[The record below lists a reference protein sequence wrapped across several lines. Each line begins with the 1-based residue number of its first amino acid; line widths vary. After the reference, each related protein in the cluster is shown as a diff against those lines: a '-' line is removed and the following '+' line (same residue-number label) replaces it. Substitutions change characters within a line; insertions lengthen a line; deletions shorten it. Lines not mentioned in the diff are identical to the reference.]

1 MIKRASSSEIFDLYA
16 SKMISKRALSLDILG
31 KGAARLATALGE
43 VLESAKVVGRTS
55 FDDAAI
61 QAIKA
66 SNVSST
72 AKLGA
77 EALSKI
83 DDIALASNLENLF
96 ISSRVKESAEAILST
111 AKKVGYGEFDD
122 VSKFLLKYSDDFKA
136 MSAEYDALTASG
148 NPIAPADAISFVRKH
163 ENTIKFFNEMGEGR
177 ALSKVLSSQA
187 VAAGKAAQ
195 EAGRSSITLADASDL
210 ARGAASSSSAVER
223 GSKLL
228 SIVGSL
234 VPIGF
239 LYFLWKKGG
248 EGAFDWVASFL
259 KSPESEEHF
268 EKIKAAIGC
277 IKKIELKPGSPAVA
291 ERDKVIDNLTTY
303 SKLQFLNPSQMTDK
317 TERIE
322 TARNIAKAG
331 LDLLSQDSGS
341 GSIFYFAH
349 LISEEPSE
357 NLSGYFYGKEFA
369 SGAGGAAAGAAVG
382 AIMGGPI
389 GAAVGAALVGLP
401 SWYFLGL
408 YYSEELECVLAA
420 ADAIKYLNDQTGV
433 PTDPKAI
440 SEMGKSPV
448 GTTPKPEERASSGQ
462 TVGADNI
469 SFLKR
474 VLAAGQN
481 EKLIGIP
488 GIELVNEEKL
498 TQAFVLGAGGL
509 DNAASILLSK
519 NTNLEAS
526 IAQIKNSNP
535 QNLLIPVDRK
545 FKNDSVNKQFLEILY
560 TTMYRVFQ
568 NSVRGKRKG
577 GIFTPGLNEL
587 SQLIRNQLGQEGI
600 TITSKNNWNNMKK
613 TSNSINNQEFIRK
626 AAETRVSYF
635 GDADSGLKDQLTK
648 SYYAGLTGMYN
659 EKPQKRSSDYKDL
672 YGFQEET
679 GEDLILEAHP
689 KSVTLADAM
698 GKGGLVENGLEQ
710 KEKSTYVALT
720 TPTGN
725 FHSKYAS
732 TIGYLQKLAKA
743 ADEQGKKEVSRLI
756 KQTIQNLK

>member
-1 MIKRASSSEIFDLYA
+1 VAPAEAVKFAKDHQKAIAFFAELRDNG
-16 SKMISKRALSLDILG
+16 ALTKKVLTPAALAAG
-31 KGAARLATALGE
+31 QAARQSGSVGMSMSNATE
-43 VLESAKVVGRTS
+43 
-55 FDDAAI
+55 
-61 QAIKA
+61 
-66 SNVSST
+66 
-72 AKLGA
+72 
-77 EALSKI
+77 
-83 DDIALASNLENLF
+83 
-96 ISSRVKESAEAILST
+96 
-111 AKKVGYGEFDD
+111 
-122 VSKFLLKYSDDFKA
+122 
-136 MSAEYDALTASG
+136 
-148 NPIAPADAISFVRKH
+148 
-163 ENTIKFFNEMGEGR
+163 
-177 ALSKVLSSQA
+177 
-187 VAAGKAAQ
+187 
-195 EAGRSSITLADASDL
+195 L
-210 ARGAASSSSAVER
+210 ARGMASGSAAIE
-223 GSKLL
+223 K
-228 SIVGSL
+228 GSL
-234 VPIGF
+234 ILKLMGTSISIG
-239 LYFLWKKGG
+239 LLAFLWKNGVG
-248 EGAFDWVASFL
+248 DAFDWVMSFL

-268 EKIKAAIGC
+268 GKIKAAIAC
-277 IKKIELKPGSPAVA
+277 IKKIELKPGGPAVA
-291 ERDKVIDNLTTY
+291 ERDKVIDNLETY
-303 SKLQFLNPSQMTDK
+303 YKLQFLPSITDE
-317 TERIE
+317 TEQDN
-322 TARNIAKAG
+322 TAKNIAKAG
-331 LDLLSQDSGS
+331 MDLLGQDSGS
-341 GSIFYFAH
+341 IARFVH

-357 NLSGYFYGKEFA
+357 NLSGYFAGKELA
-369 SGAGGAAAGAAVG
+369 SGVAGAGAGAAV
-382 AIMGGPI
+382 AALMGGPI
-389 GAAVGAALVGLP
+389 TIAVGAVLAGLA
-401 SWYFLGL
+401 SWHFLGM
-408 YYSEELECVLAA
+408 YYSEELECILAA
-420 ADAIKYLNDQTGV
+420 ADAIKYLNDKSGT
-433 PTDPKAI
+433 PSDAKTI
-440 SEMGKSPV
+440 SEMGKTPA
-448 GTTPKPEERASSGQ
+448 GTIPKPGEDSGS
-462 TVGADNI
+462 GPDISADDT

-519 NTNLEAS
+519 NANLAAS
-526 IAQIKNSNP
+526 IAQIKKSNP
-535 QNLLIPVDRK
+535 KNLLIPVDRK
-545 FKNDSVNKQFLEILY
+545 FKNDPVNKQFLEILY
-560 TTMYRVFQ
+560 TTIYRVFQ